1 MHRLLLFSIKTLRT
15 GACLVLSLQTLNGL
29 TRLVARLAIA
39 SGVVRRRRILS
50 TGERLGQ
57 LPTTGLP
64 LNHPVVIHW
73 HERQIPF
80 IEATDDHDL
89 AVALGMV
96 HGHLRLTQIE
106 IMRRV
111 AQGRLAE
118 ILGAVALPVDRAM
131 RIIDFTRAVPQ
142 IEAQL
147 PAGTRAWLE
156 GFVAGINAL
165 IAGPPKGPL
174 PERPEEFRL
183 LGVEP
188 EPWTLTDVLA
198 VGRLAASDFTWKVWQ
213 KLIRLT
219 GREDW
224 ETIWERLI
232 SDNATAMPSF
242 SGQAV
247 AAGGPHCARDG
258 PPDDAEQRFDAEILV
273 DRAGRNGSNCFAVS
287 AARSAT
293 GSAILASDPHLG
305 LMLPNVWLVAG
316 FKSPGFHAVG
326 MMIPGLPVV
335 ALGRNAAIGWG
346 GTSLHAGSSDLVDL
360 SGLPPAAI
368 ASRQE
373 TIHVRWGRP
382 ETMTMRETVHGP
394 VITDIPRFAKS
405 GKGPLAL
412 TWIGHRPTD
421 EVTAMLG
428 LLQATDFDSFVAA
441 LDGFAAPGQT
451 MVYAD
456 ASGRI
461 GSALAAHLPRR
472 PQNPPADL
480 AVPPE
485 TVGHWESLVT
495 ARDLPHAVDPPE
507 GLLASANNRPGDTVV
522 PVGFFFSAD
531 ERVNRIR
538 ALLRA
543 KDRLSVADMAAIQL
557 DVAMPSAPGLARQ
570 LVDLAADGLADEPES
585 KAAVEEMLQDLRDW
599 DGAHRADSAGALA
612 FELMV
617 YFFLHRLHGEAE
629 IEVFRAT
636 WDPWA
641 LLHRDLATLDRP
653 RLARAAGAAAGPAA
667 RRFKRFGTWGAMHR
681 LRLAHPFGPVPL
693 VGRYYRFA
701 DEPVAGSNETVM
713 KTSHGFHQ
721 DRHGARL
728 GVGGRHISDFA
739 DMDRNFFVLL
749 GGQDGWLG
757 SETFCD
763 QLDLWRRGEFVQ
775 VPLRPETARARFQH
789 HLTLQPAGAE
799 DAGAVA
805 AGAAAD

>member
-1 MHRLLLFSIKTLRT
+1 
-15 GACLVLSLQTLNGL
+15 VLSLQTLNGL
-29 TRLVARLAIA
+29 SRLVARLALNH
-39 SGVVRRRRILS
+39 GVVRRRRTLS
-50 TGERLGQ
+50 TAERLCQ
-57 LPTTGLP
+57 LPRHGLP
-64 LNHPVVIHW
+64 LKQPVGMHW

-80 IEATDDHDL
+80 IEAADDRDL
-89 AVALGMV
+89 AVALGLV

-106 IMRRV
+106 IMRRL

-118 ILGAVALPVDRAM
+118 ILGAAALPVDRAM
-131 RIIDFTRAVPQ
+131 RIVGFTRAVPE
-142 IEAQL
+142 IDARL
-147 PAGTRAWLE
+147 PAGSRAWLE
-156 GFVAGINAL
+156 GFVDGINAV
-165 IAGPPKGPL
+165 IAGPAGGPA

-183 LGVEP
+183 LGIEP
-188 EPWTLTDVLA
+188 APWTLADVLA

-224 ETIWERLI
+224 DIIWERLI
-232 SDNATAMPSF
+232 TDNATAMPRF
-242 SGQAV
+242 SGQGTAPGDPV
-247 AAGGPHCARDG
+247 
-258 PPDDAEQRFDAEILV
+258 DDLDFETLV

-293 GSAILASDPHLG
+293 GGAILASDPHLG

-360 SGLPPAAI
+360 SDLPPASI
-368 ASRQE
+368 TSRQE
-373 TIHVRWGRP
+373 TIRVRWGRP
-382 ETMTMRETVHGP
+382 ETVTIRETAHGP
-394 VITDIPRFAKS
+394 VITDIPRFASS

-428 LLQATDFDSFVAA
+428 LLQASDFDSFVTA

-451 MVYAD
+451 MIYAD
-456 ASGRI
+456 ATGRI

-472 PQNPPADL
+472 PHNPPADL

-485 TVGHWESLVT
+485 ATQHWERVVT
-495 ARDLPHAVDPPE
+495 ARDLPHAIDPPD
-507 GLLASANNRPGDTVV
+507 GVLASANNRPAGTVV

-538 ALLRA
+538 TLLRA
-543 KDRLSVADMAAIQL
+543 KERLSVPDMAAIQL
-557 DVAMPSAPGLARQ
+557 DVVMPSSLGLARQ
-570 LVDLAADGLADEPES
+570 LADLAGEGLPAAPDG
-585 KAAVEEMLQDLRDW
+585 KIAAGEMLQALRDW
-599 DGAHRADSAGALA
+599 DGAHRAESAGALA

-617 YFFLHRLHGEAE
+617 YYFLHRLHGEAE
-629 IEVFRAT
+629 IDVFRAT
-636 WDPWA
+636 WDPWS

-653 RLARAAGAAAGPAA
+653 RLARAAGEAAGPAA
-667 RRFKRFGTWGAMHR
+667 HRFARFGSWGAMHR
-681 LRLAHPFGPVPL
+681 LRLAHPFGSVPVI
-693 VGRYYRFA
+693 GRRYRFA
-701 DEPVAGSNETVM
+701 EEPVAGSNETVM

-721 DRHGARL
+721 GRHGARL
-728 GVGGRHISDFA
+728 GVGARHISDFA
-739 DMDRNFFVLL
+739 NMDRNFFVLL

-757 SETFCD
+757 SATFCD

-775 VPLRPETARARFQH
+775 VPLRPETAHARFPH
-789 HLTLQPAGAE
+789 HMTLHPAEARVAEPAGSASGQSAP
-799 DAGAVA
+799 D
-805 AGAAAD
+805 